1 MSYCKNCGTNI
12 GDNKFCQNC
21 GQPSVES
28 TTATATPPQTPTD
41 APTNNGFSA
50 YYPELCTYS
59 SNATKMFVFGILS
72 LIFCMGIG
80 IIFEIIAITIS
91 IKIKKPFEHGD
102 KLTNPVEI
110 AMYNTARSRHKAGA
124 TMASIALIIT
134 GILLFVLF
142 MTSMIYI
149 QTK

>member
-12 GDNKFCQNC
+12 GESKFCSNC
-21 GQPSVES
+21 GQPSAETTI
-28 TTATATPPQTPTD
+28 TTATPTTSPTATS
-41 APTNNGFSA
+41 NVFSA
-50 YYPELCTYS
+50 YYPELCAYS

-80 IIFEIIAITIS
+80 IIFEIINIVIS
-91 IKIKKPFEHGD
+91 VKIKKPFEHGD

-124 TMASIALIIT
+124 IMSSIALVIT
-134 GILLFVLF
+134 GILLFILF